1 MIQFKSNSS
10 NNFDD
15 DNEFE
20 IKESS
25 SLLSSS
31 NKESAPRFMS
41 SESSSSQTNVY
52 QTKANMQAKK
62 DYASDNISSAD
73 YEKNK
78 SFFNRYIFDPLK
90 YQAYFDATEAEIFHK
105 IRDAMWPF
113 FPENQHHLK
122 ANDQE
127 MIRDY
132 SE

>member
-1 MIQFKSNSS
+1 MIQFKSNS

-15 DNEFE
+15 DSEFD

-52 QTKANMQAKK
+52 QAKANMQAKK

-113 FPENQHHLK
+113 FPEN
-122 ANDQE
+122 
-127 MIRDY
+127 
-132 SE
+132 

>member
-1 MIQFKSNSS
+1 MIQFKSSS

-25 SLLSSS
+25 SLLSN
-31 NKESAPRFMS
+31 NKESAPKFI
-41 SESSSSQTNVY
+41 SSSSSSSSTNIY
-52 QTKANMQAKK
+52 QAKANMQTKK
-62 DYASDNISSAD
+62 DYANDNISSAD

>member
-1 MIQFKSNSS
+1 MIQFKSSS

-25 SLLSSS
+25 SLLSN
-31 NKESAPRFMS
+31 NKESAPKFMS
-41 SESSSSQTNVY
+41 SSPSSSSTNIY
-52 QTKANMQAKK
+52 QAKANMQTKK
-62 DYASDNISSAD
+62 DYANDNISSAD

>member
-1 MIQFKSNSS
+1 MIQFKSNS

-25 SLLSSS
+25 SLLSN

-41 SESSSSQTNVY
+41 SESSNTNVY
-52 QTKANMQAKK
+52 QAKANMQAKK

-105 IRDAMWPF
+105 VRDALWPF
-113 FPENQHHLK
+113 YPENQQHLK

>member
-1 MIQFKSNSS
+1 MIQFKSSS

-25 SLLSSS
+25 SLLSN
-31 NKESAPRFMS
+31 NKESAPKFMS
-41 SESSSSQTNVY
+41 SSSSSSSTNNIY
-52 QTKANMQAKK
+52 QAKANMQTKK
-62 DYASDNISSAD
+62 DYANDNISSAD

-105 IRDAMWPF
+105 IRDALWPF

>member
-1 MIQFKSNSS
+1 MIQFKSSS

-25 SLLSSS
+25 ALLSNS
-31 NKESAPRFMS
+31 NKESAPKFI
-41 SESSSSQTNVY
+41 SSSSSSNAY
-52 QTKANMQAKK
+52 QAPTSKK
-62 DYASDNISSAD
+62 DIASDNISSAD

>member
-1 MIQFKSNSS
+1 MIQFKSSS

-25 SLLSSS
+25 SLLSN
-31 NKESAPRFMS
+31 NKESAPKFMS
-41 SESSSSQTNVY
+41 SSSSSSSTNIY
-52 QTKANMQAKK
+52 QAKANMQTKK
-62 DYASDNISSAD
+62 DYANDNISSAD

-90 YQAYFDATEAEIFHK
+90 YQAFFDATEAEIFHK
-105 IRDAMWPF
+105 IRDAIWPF

>member
-1 MIQFKSNSS
+1 MIQFKSSS

-25 SLLSSS
+25 SLLSN
-31 NKESAPRFMS
+31 NKESAPKFMS
-41 SESSSSQTNVY
+41 SSSSSSSTNIY
-52 QTKANMQAKK
+52 QAKANMQTKK
-62 DYASDNISSAD
+62 DYANDNISSAD
-73 YEKNK
+73 YEKTN

-90 YQAYFDATEAEIFHK
+90 YQAYFDATEAEIYHK
-105 IRDAMWPF
+105 IRDALWPF